1 VHPLTHDALPSDATE
16 QKGVPPVQALPH
28 TPHEAVPERLA
39 SQPLDAVPS
48 QLADPGSHVKP
59 QRPAAHVALAPATA
73 GQAIA
78 QRPQCITLVRVSVSH
93 PLAAFVS
100 QSAKPSSQVKPQV
113 AIAQVGVAWATAGHA
128 RPHAPQCITLARVS
142 VSQPFVAFTS
152 QSPKPTLQVDW
163 QRPITHDAVAL
174 AVAAHAIP
182 QPPQWTTLVCV
193 SVSQPFEA
201 SVSQSP

>member
-1 VHPLTHDALPSDATE
+1 MQPLTHDALPSAATE
-16 QKGVPPVQALPH
+16 QKGVPPEHALPQ

-39 SQPLDAVPS
+39 SQPFDALPS
-48 QLADPGSHVKP
+48 QLAEPGSHAKP

-78 QRPQCITLVRVSVSH
+78 QRPQFATLVRVSVSH
-93 PLAAFVS
+93 PLAAFMS

-113 AIAQVGVAWATAGHA
+113 AVAHVGVAWATAGHA
-128 RPHAPQCITLARVS
+128 RPHAPQCMTLARVS
-142 VSQPFVAFTS
+142 VSQPLAAFMS
-152 QSPKPTLQVDW
+152 QSPKPASQVDW

-174 AVAAHAIP
+174 ADAAHAIP
-182 QPPQWTTLVCV
+182 QPPQCTTLVCV

-201 SVSQSP
+201 LMSQSP